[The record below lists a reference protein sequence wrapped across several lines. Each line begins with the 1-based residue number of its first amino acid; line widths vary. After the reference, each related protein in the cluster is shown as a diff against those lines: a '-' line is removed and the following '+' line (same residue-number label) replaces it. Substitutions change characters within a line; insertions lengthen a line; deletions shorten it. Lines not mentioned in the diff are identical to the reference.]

1 MQLRVCCP
9 RLRRPL
15 PSLEKLLRPHLKQN
29 RPIAG
34 MSSNEDA
41 GGGFDMVGMV
51 RQYYG
56 NYGRGRSILRCVMVL
71 TKKVRTK
78 YSSGIW

>member
-1 MQLRVCCP
+1 MQLRVCCA

-56 NYGRGRSILRCVMVL
+56 NSGVGVGVFRGV
-71 TKKVRTK
+71 
-78 YSSGIW
+78 